1 MSDVP
6 WWKKAVCYQIYPR
19 SFYDTTGNGVGDLN
33 GIRQKLGHLSKLG
46 IDAIWISPF
55 LKSPMA
61 DFGYDVSDYRSVD
74 DLFGS
79 NEDFDTLLHEA
90 HERGIKIIMDLVLG
104 HTSTEHPWFLESKK
118 DKTNPKADWYVWAD
132 AKIDE
137 NGDKAQPNNWVSVF
151 GGDGWEWNTDRQQ
164 YYFHNWVV
172 EQADLNYHNPDV
184 RKAMLNHCR
193 FWLDKGIDGLRLDVI
208 NYIYHDKEL
217 RDNPPKDPTKD
228 GYATQLEKPDP
239 YNDQWHIYD
248 KSRPEALEFAED
260 FRKMMD
266 EYPNAMTLAEVGD
279 DKATERAAE
288 YVANNKRYHTA
299 YSFSLM
305 MGKEITASMVKNA
318 VTDFFNEPG
327 DGWPSW
333 AFCNHD
339 IQRPVS
345 RWEKNIKDKSA
356 FSIMLNKL
364 LLSLRG
370 TPFIYQGDEL
380 GLPEAIL
387 TFDQLQDPWGKHH
400 WPEWQGR
407 DGCRTPIPWVA
418 DAPQAGFSENTSP
431 WLPIPDDH
439 KIRAVN
445 TQESDINSV
454 LNITCDFIK
463 WRKTKIALQIGDIDF
478 IESGDETFLVFTRM
492 YEGQKI
498 TCCFNLNEDEKTY
511 NGETIKPLEAKFIEE
526 MI

>member
-1 MSDVP
+1 MSDFP

-33 GIRQKLGHLSKLG
+33 GIRQKLDYLSRLG
-46 IDAIWISPF
+46 VDAIWISPF

-61 DFGYDVSDYRSVD
+61 DFGYDVSDYQSVD
-74 DLFGS
+74 KSFGS
-79 NEDFDTLLHEA
+79 NEDFENLLNDA
-90 HERGIKIIMDLVLG
+90 QGRGIKIIMDLVLG

-118 DKTNPKADWYVWAD
+118 DTENSKADWYVWAD
-132 AKIDE
+132 TI
-137 NGDKAQPNNWVSVF
+137 PNNWVSAF
-151 GGDGWEWNTDRQQ
+151 GGSAWEWSEERQQ
-164 YYFHNWVV
+164 YFFHNWTTA
-172 EQADLNYHNPDV
+172 QADLNYHNVQV
-184 RKAMLNHCR
+184 REKIFKTCR
-193 FWLDKGIDGLRLDVI
+193 FWLNKGIDGLRLDVI

-217 RDNPPKDPTKD
+217 RNNPPKDPTKD

-260 FRKMMD
+260 FREMMN

-288 YVANNKRYHTA
+288 YVADNKRYHTA

-305 MGKEITASMVKNA
+305 VGKEITASMVKNA

-339 IQRPVS
+339 ITRCVT
-345 RWEKNIKDKSA
+345 RWGGKIKDKSA
-356 FSIMLNKL
+356 FSILMNKL

-380 GLPEAIL
+380 GLPEATL
-387 TFDQLQDPWGKHH
+387 TFEQLQDPWGKHH

-407 DGCRTPIPWVA
+407 DGCRTPIPWIA
-418 DAPQAGFSENTSP
+418 DAPQAGFSDNLEP

-445 TQESDINSV
+445 TQESDVNSV
-454 LNITCDFIK
+454 LNQTRKFIA
-463 WRKTKIALQIGDIDF
+463 WRKTKLPLQIGTINF
-478 IESGDETFLVFTRM
+478 IETGDDALLVFKR
-492 YEGQKI
+492 EHKDQEI
-498 TCCFNLNEDEKTY
+498 ICIFNLNEAEKIYEDEA
-511 NGETIKPLEAKFIEE
+511 IKPLEAKFIEK
-526 MI
+526 MV